1 MNGVISIEKYR
12 TATTLARAG
21 CTYEELS
28 IRIDHC
34 AKRYVSK
41 GAVCLLRELASL
53 LYQGR
58 EGLSYHFLQQR
69 LGVSSRTIAKYLHEL
84 EDAYLLKIR
93 RSCLGKNNAVN
104 KFEIDFNGPLGGV
117 MPLLKV
123 PKKDRSYAG
132 KNTPE
137 NADKM
142 PLDKELGVRQK
153 VKSNMYNTYTK
164 GLLVPKGTSAA
175 RRGYETVEE
184 AVASSQARVVR
195 KRAEKTA
202 KAASSGLLTFAGVKA
217 TWATEMLKRYPT
229 VPVVVFTAKDF
240 AMCKQKLTAVLATA
254 SLSEFF
260 GWVIT
265 SWSRLRE
272 TKFKWLRAKGSDV
285 APAPSLPELMRY
297 WKVFVQAF
305 ADSRMLEATSQ
316 SNTVVS
322 QEEELRTEL
331 RKARQH
337 SAREAQERHKLEERL
352 RRAEKLAYGSRKPTT
367 ASAGDTTPSLSERK
381 ASLEETGGDSEIP
394 VWCSK

>member
-1 MNGVISIEKYR
+1 MNEVISIEKYR

-28 IRIDHC
+28 LRIDHC

-53 LYQGR
+53 LYQGK
-58 EGLSYHFLQQR
+58 EGLSYNFLQKR
-69 LGVSSRTIAKYLHEL
+69 LGVSSRTVAKYLHEL
-84 EDAYLLKIR
+84 EDSSLLKIR

-123 PKKDRSYAG
+123 PKNVRPSAG
-132 KNTPE
+132 KNDDKTPS
-137 NADKM
+137 
-142 PLDKELGVRQK
+142 DKELGVGQK
-153 VKSNMYNTYTK
+153 VQSNIYNTYNK
-164 GLLVPKGTSAA
+164 ILLVPKGTSAE
-175 RRGYETVEE
+175 RRGFKTVEE
-184 AVASSQARVVR
+184 AVASSQARVIR
-195 KRAEKTA
+195 KRAEKA
-202 KAASSGLLTFAGVKA
+202 EKAASSGLLTFAGVKA
-217 TWATEMLKRYPT
+217 AWATEVLKSYPT

-240 AMCKQKLTAVLATA
+240 AMCKQKLTTVVATA
-254 SLSEFF
+254 SLAEFF
-260 GWVIT
+260 GWVVT

-316 SNTVVS
+316 SHTVVS

-331 RKARQH
+331 RKARLVN
-337 SAREAQERHKLEERL
+337 AREAQERAKLEERL
-352 RRAEKLAYGSRKPTT
+352 RRAEKIAYGSRKTT
-367 ASAGDTTPSLSERK
+367 AESDAVKPSLSERK
-381 ASLEETGGDSEIP
+381 SILDAAEPGPEIP
-394 VWCSK
+394 VWSTQ